1 MMRCPEPTCRVPLHP
16 SEVQTALG
24 PQLFSKYERIVLHR
38 SLAGMG
44 DIAWCPRSWC
54 GQPSVVEE
62 EDAPMAICASCSFCF
77 CIQCGRT
84 WSIEHACD
92 DGLPGL
98 PSLPDPPQEDAG
110 MISTETQAHIEG
122 QRRRAEATRAG
133 AASAL
138 FLASKLNCEMKR
150 CPKCKQAIEKVSG
163 CNHMVCA
170 TC

>member
-1 MMRCPEPTCRVPLHP
+1 
-16 SEVQTALG
+16 
-24 PQLFSKYERIVLHR
+24 
-38 SLAGMG
+38 MG
-44 DIAWCPRSWC
+44 
-54 GQPSVVEE
+54 
-62 EDAPMAICASCSFCF
+62 SFCF
-77 CIQCGRT
+77 CSQCGRT

-98 PSLPDPPQEDAG
+98 PSLPEPPQEDAG

-170 TC
+170 TCGVHFCWRCLEQISGYDHFNRIGSMRPLYNRWRQSSCKCSTGAGPRTRRIADPAKHARG